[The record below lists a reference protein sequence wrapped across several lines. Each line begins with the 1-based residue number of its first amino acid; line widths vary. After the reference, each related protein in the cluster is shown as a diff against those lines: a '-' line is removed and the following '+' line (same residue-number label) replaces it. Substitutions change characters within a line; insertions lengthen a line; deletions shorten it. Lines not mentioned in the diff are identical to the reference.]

1 MAVETATR
9 IHQLNTSSPPSSD
22 PAVEG
27 AAQLRTIKAAVKGSF
42 PNFGTSTDSGVVTL
56 TADQI
61 NALASI
67 TAAVPVNIRNA
78 ATTLDADYA
87 NGVVYKNN
95 GTAYTYTLSNSVPVG
110 TQFLVQNVGSAGNLT
125 IDVGGQAL
133 RWLRGNNAAPGT
145 GNRTISP
152 AGSALV
158 TKIASG
164 EFHLVGTGIA

>member
-1 MAVETATR
+1 
-9 IHQLNTSSPPSSD
+9 
-22 PAVEG
+22 
-27 AAQLRTIKAAVKGSF
+27 
-42 PNFGTSTDSGVVTL
+42 
-56 TADQI
+56 
-61 NALASI
+61 
-67 TAAVPVNIRNA
+67 
-78 ATTLDADYA
+78 
-87 NGVVYKNN
+87 
-95 GTAYTYTLSNSVPVG
+95 
-110 TQFLVQNVGSAGNLT
+110 VQNVGSAGNLT